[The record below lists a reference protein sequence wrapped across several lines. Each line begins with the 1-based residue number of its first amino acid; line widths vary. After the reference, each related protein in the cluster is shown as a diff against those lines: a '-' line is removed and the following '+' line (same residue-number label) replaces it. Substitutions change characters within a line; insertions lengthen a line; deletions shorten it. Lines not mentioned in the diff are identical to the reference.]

1 MSARANKGWVDGV
14 GQGDEGMSRAG
25 FVRFFPPHPPFPR
38 ILCVSFP
45 ASRSRSLCVNAVLL
59 SGHSQNGTCKAVAST
74 EATQGS
80 QANCV
85 SWVISLLGFSEER
98 QCVGEGSFGR
108 VCEG

>member
-1 MSARANKGWVDGV
+1 MDGV
-14 GQGDEGMSRAG
+14 GQVDEGMNGAG

-45 ASRSRSLCVNAVLL
+45 ASWSRSLCVNAVLL
-59 SGHSQNGTCKAVAST
+59 SSHSQNGTCKAVAST

-85 SWVISLLGFSEER
+85 SWVISLLGLAKRDS
-98 QCVGEGSFGR
+98 VSGKAVLGEFVKGR
-108 VCEG
+108 G